1 MLHVRKVTKTFPLA
15 TSERKV
21 NNYLNTHKA
30 AGLSLPATQTGPG
43 SLAGLGYWEEE
54 AAGSRERREEREPL
68 LGLERGQRR
77 DNKRGNR
84 QRRERRVKRGK
95 ERERRE
101 PLLGLERG
109 ERQRQREERECG

>member
-54 AAGSRERREEREPL
+54 AAGSRERREERDPL

-84 QRRERRVKRGK
+84 QREDGG
-95 ERERRE
+95 ERRE
-101 PLLGLERG
+101 AKRERG
-109 ERQRQREERECG
+109 ESPCWV